1 MPKDNYCRSEYS
13 GNRCEDAEG
22 HVGPHSCWIEGWGDL
37 NWSDEQAAAEYQKV
51 VDYFA
56 ERGVVWPPPVHPASP
71 SVVFGP
77 GLCHGCGQPRRVPSE
92 GGQFACWNDKE
103 CPLFGVVSVEPSGP
117 QASDDYAT
125 LLAERDELWAAMQ
138 RVASNLC
145 SCHAEPGG
153 TEPPPVYPA
162 EHSETCTYAAAH
174 APIAQEDAGPIVW
187 DDPNFSL
194 A

>member
-1 MPKDNYCRSEYS
+1 MPKDNYCRSEYN

-22 HVGPHSCWIEGWGDL
+22 HAGSHSHWIEGFGDL
-37 NWSDEQAAAEYQKV
+37 TWTDEQAAEQHRASVQWW
-51 VDYFA
+51 A
-56 ERGVVWPPPVHPASP
+56 ERGVTYPPESASP

-77 GLCHGCGQPRRVPSE
+77 GLCHGCGQVRTAPKE
-92 GGQFACWNDKE
+92 GGQFACWNEE

-138 RVASNLC
+138 RVAYNLC

-153 TEPPPVYPA
+153 NEPPPVYPA
-162 EHSETCTYAAAH
+162 EHSETCTYACAH
-174 APIAQEDAGPIVW
+174 APIAQEDTGPIIW